1 MKISNAIAFAFWWLL
16 LINLKLVES
25 CTLEKECG
33 DQSFDDCDFDGCEDE
48 TELSLDDRELSGKLP
63 AAIGK
68 MTKLKKLYAGPSC
81 VSCMCGHICGSNT

>member
-25 CTLEKECG
+25 CTLKDKCG
-33 DQSFDDCDFDGCEDE
+33 DGNFENCDFDGCENE
-48 TELSLDDRELSGKLP
+48 IELSLDDRGLSGKLP
-63 AAIGK
+63 ADIRN